1 MLVISSSRPPGYKW
15 WLFKRIARRKT
26 LLLGVMLMT
35 VAIIFT
41 TMYLPILIGEIIDE
55 ALIAPRKS
63 IEQKKDALFSLALV
77 LLGLIVLKSI
87 LQYVVTTSNDYL
99 AWATERDL
107 REEFFDE
114 IQSKPLTFH
123 DKVQT
128 GDMMALAT
136 NDMRF
141 VNSMIS
147 PGARMASEVVLG
159 VLFAAILA
167 ISVLDWRLALLTF
180 PFLIL
185 YIWTGKGYGKKLAPI
200 ASTFQRKFANIA
212 VQLQDSVYGAEVVRA
227 FTGEEYERV
236 KFEEAVVD
244 FRDTWIQQRKIEA
257 LYWPRLIIYM
267 AIGSSFVV
275 GASLVSQGEMT
286 IGQLLAFNGLLL
298 ALIGPTERLFWS
310 TTMLQQGLAAGGRIY
325 AAILEGEQE
334 ETESVWHWP
343 SEIQGEIRFE
353 NVSFTYAEG
362 LKPVLQNISFTV
374 EPGQTVAIVGPTG
387 CGKSTLTK
395 LLLRLYECCEGSV
408 TIDGVDICDFHLEE
422 LRQNIGRIE
431 QDIYLFPRSIKENI
445 AFGKPNASDLEIE
458 HVAKLAQVDNF
469 VKDFPDGY
477 DTEVGERGTRLS
489 GGQRQ
494 RIAIARAF
502 LTNPK
507 ILILDDST
515 SAIDSETE
523 ARIVSAIE
531 ALLKG
536 RTTIV
541 ITHRLHTIRNS
552 DKVIVLKDGKIV
564 AEGNHD
570 ELLVTSEDYRRVF
583 GKHLELP
590 PIQIPLD
597 SEKASVQGEV

>member
-1 MLVISSSRPPGYKW
+1 MAFSSSRPPGYKW
-15 WLFKRIARRKT
+15 WLFKRIAKRKT
-26 LLLGVMLMT
+26 LLISVMLMT
-35 VAIIFT
+35 VVVIFT
-41 TMYLPILIGEIIDE
+41 TMYLPIVIGEIVDE
-55 ALIAPRKS
+55 ALIAPQKTTK
-63 IEQKKDALFSLALV
+63 QKKDALFSLALF
-77 LLGLIVLKSI
+77 LLGLVALKTI
-87 LQYVVTTSNDYL
+87 LQYLVTLSNDYL
-99 AWATERDL
+99 GWATERDL
-107 REEFFDE
+107 REEFFDK

-123 DKVQT
+123 DRVQT

-141 VNSMIS
+141 VNSMVS

-159 VLFAAILA
+159 VLFAAALA
-167 ISVLDWRLALLTF
+167 VTVLDWRLALLSL
-180 PFLIL
+180 PFLLI
-185 YIWTGKGYGKKLAPI
+185 YIWTGRGYGEKLAPI

-257 LYWPRLIIYM
+257 LYWPRLILYL
-267 AIGSSFVV
+267 AIGTTFVF
-275 GASLVSQGEMT
+275 GAFWVSQGDIT
-286 IGQLLAFNGLLL
+286 IGQLLAFNGLLI

-310 TTMLQQGLAAGGRIY
+310 ITSLQQGLAGGGRIY
-325 AAILEGEQE
+325 AAIIEGEQE
-334 ETESVWHWP
+334 ESESVWHWP

-353 NVSFTYAEG
+353 NVTFTYAEG
-362 LKPVLQNISFTV
+362 LKPVLQDITFTV

-395 LLLRLYECCEGSV
+395 LLLRLYECSEGSI

-445 AFGKPNASDLEIE
+445 AFGRPDASDSEIE
-458 HVAKLAQVDNF
+458 QVAKLAQVDIF
-469 VKDFPDGY
+469 VNDFPDGY
-477 DTEVGERGTRLS
+477 DTEIGERGTRLS

-523 ARIVSAIE
+523 ARIVRAIE

-552 DKVIVLKDGKIV
+552 DKVIVLKDGRIV

-570 ELLVTSEDYRRVF
+570 ELLLTSEDYRRVF

-590 PIQIPLD
+590 PLQIPLD
-597 SEKASVQGEV
+597 SERAPVRGEV